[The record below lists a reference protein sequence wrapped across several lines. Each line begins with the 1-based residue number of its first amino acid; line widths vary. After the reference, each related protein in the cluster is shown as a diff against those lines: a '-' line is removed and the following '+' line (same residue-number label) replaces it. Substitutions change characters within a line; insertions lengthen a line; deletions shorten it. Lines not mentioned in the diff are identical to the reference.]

1 MVNSFAEALLPL
13 RITAIILGIFPFKF
27 KNQNAIITVLQF
39 IQGVIY
45 LTTYI
50 VCFFYYYKNF
60 NSSVPEDFTKMSTVM
75 YGLQFIRIGNVVVMC
90 VTLVTSIINRKRLLS
105 VYQTICEVDSK
116 LTLLGQKEEVCR
128 SNKENRRNLVVLV
141 AAVDMFYYIAGSW
154 FVLATKE
161 SNFAV
166 EFISIVFPLLV
177 ISNFN
182 FTFYGITTALQHRFQ
197 IINSRIFKTTK
208 RIEDAHFCKSVE
220 DLIVIHQNLTK
231 SSKDVNSGFSL
242 HLLLWIGRTFVGSV
256 LTLYITVWLIV
267 MNLVP
272 KYTPIVISLFKNISI
287 NFFDLF
293 SFCHRSRQLC
303 QEVSYFT
310 SVKFMHKIF

>member
-27 KNQNAIITVLQF
+27 ENQNAIFTVLQF

-75 YGLQFIRIGNVVVMC
+75 YGLQFIRIGNVIVMC
-90 VTLVTSIINRKRLLS
+90 VSLVTSIVNRKRLLS
-105 VYQTICEVDSK
+105 VYRTICEVDSK

-154 FVLATKE
+154 FVLA
-161 SNFAV
+161 V

-197 IINSRIFKTTK
+197 IINSRIFKMTK

-220 DLIVIHQNLTK
+220 DLIFFKFKMQ
-231 SSKDVNSGFSL
+231 
-242 HLLLWIGRTFVGSV
+242 TF
-256 LTLYITVWLIV
+256 
-267 MNLVP
+267 
-272 KYTPIVISLFKNISI
+272 
-287 NFFDLF
+287 
-293 SFCHRSRQLC
+293 
-303 QEVSYFT
+303 
-310 SVKFMHKIF
+310 